1 MFDTKRLAVPIAAA
15 TSLLALP
22 LAVVGT
28 ANAVDAS
35 TTCEFKAAKGIVSIS
50 VTGVEVDVDI
60 VRGSDDKLLVDAD
73 LCTSKGG
80 TPADMS
86 NNKLI
91 RVRGGVNDQSVQI
104 DLRGGA
110 FAPGRVDENGM
121 SDEIEFKIALGEGLD
136 DVHVVAGDAP
146 AWVYAG
152 SRRGVH
158 RLNLNADESNGIDAD
173 ATVRGAEF
181 VHFEGGS
188 SNDRF
193 VGSGGMGTGNAFAL
207 RLNLSDGVGGND
219 FLFGGRRADDIYD
232 YASSADND
240 TLRGGGG
247 ADIISSYDLDVT
259 GDLVDAGKGIDT
271 CAYNEVDVVT
281 NCELDAPN

>member
-1 MFDTKRLAVPIAAA
+1 MFDTKWIAMPVAVA

-22 LAVVGT
+22 LAVIGT
-28 ANAVDAS
+28 ANAADAS
-35 TTCEFKAAKGIVSIS
+35 TTCELKPGKGIVSIS
-50 VTGVEVDVDI
+50 VTGVEVGVDI
-60 VRGSDDKLLVDAD
+60 KRGSDDKLLVDAD
-73 LCTSKGG
+73 LCTSTGG

-86 NNKLI
+86 NTKVI
-91 RVRGGVNDQSVQI
+91 RVRGGVSDQSVRI
-104 DLRGGA
+104 DLSGGA
-110 FAPGRVDENGM
+110 FAPGRGDETGT

-136 DVHVVAGDAP
+136 DVHVVAGDDP

-152 SRRGVH
+152 SRKGVH
-158 RLNLNADESNGIDAD
+158 RLNLNADEDSAVDAD
-173 ATVRGAEF
+173 VNVRGAEF

-193 VGSGGMGTGNAFAL
+193 VGSGGMGTGKAFAV

-240 TLRGGGG
+240 TLRGGAG
-247 ADIISSYDLDVT
+247 ADIISSYDLDTT
-259 GDLVDAGKGIDT
+259 GDLVDAGDGIDT

-281 NCELDAPN
+281 NCELDAQN